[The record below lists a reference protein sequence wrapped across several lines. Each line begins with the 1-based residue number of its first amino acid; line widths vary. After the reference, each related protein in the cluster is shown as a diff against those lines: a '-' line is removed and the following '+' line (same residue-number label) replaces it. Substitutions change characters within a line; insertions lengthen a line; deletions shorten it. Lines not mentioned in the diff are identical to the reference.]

1 MEFHLTSTVS
11 PILSMSNFEPLTIIN
26 FKKIDDIKEYFYT
39 VNYLYIFIF
48 KLKRVMKSLVLFF
61 FFKTLSIRI

>member
-26 FKKIDDIKEYFYT
+26 FKKIDDIKEIFYT
-39 VNYLYIFIF
+39 VNYHN
-48 KLKRVMKSLVLFF
+48 LF
-61 FFKTLSIRI
+61 LNLNE